1 MTSTAPTTTLA
12 RYLGQKLLEPLHLV
26 TYMCDE
32 PNEAMAEIGFN
43 DGQYWPL
50 YFAGRAAPL
59 GQVPAAVVDAIFY
72 NFAPGMAEEFY
83 TGVWDITT
91 PSAALAAREA
101 GSVAGLRRVLGPLAD
116 SPAIARA
123 ADLALRLALNAPSE
137 GRPLY
142 AGLRTIAVPTEPL
155 ARLWHAATL
164 LREHRG
170 DGHNAALVAAG
181 INGQEAH
188 VFAALDTGMTPRAYG
203 RLDPLSDAEL
213 EAVVDGLR
221 DRGLVD
227 AAGEFTAA
235 GRALKDRIEEQTDLA
250 AAPAY
255 KSLTADELTQF
266 TADLEPLAAHI
277 EAVGYDYR
285 VA

>member
-1 MTSTAPTTTLA
+1 MTSTATTTLA
-12 RYLGQKLLEPLHLV
+12 RYLGRELLEPLHLV
-26 TYMCDE
+26 TYMCDA
-32 PNEAMAEIGFN
+32 PNEAMAAIGFD

-59 GQVPAAVVDAIFY
+59 GQVPAAVVDAIFF

-83 TGVWDITT
+83 TGVWDVAT
-91 PSAALAAREA
+91 PAEALAAREA
-101 GSVAGLRRVLGPLAD
+101 GSVKALRGILGSLAD

-123 ADLALRLALNAPSE
+123 ADLALRLAFDAPLE

-188 VFAALDTGMTPRAYG
+188 VFAALDGGMTPRAYG
-203 RLDPLSDAEL
+203 RLDPLTDAQL
-213 EAVVDGLR
+213 EAVVAGLR
-221 DRGLVD
+221 ERGLVGAD
-227 AAGEFTAA
+227 DRFTAL
-235 GRALKDRIEEQTDLA
+235 GRELKDRIEEQTDLA

-255 KSLTADELTQF
+255 ASLTADELDQF
-266 TADLEPLAAHI
+266 IADLKPLAARI
-277 EAVGYDYR
+277 ETVGYDAL

>member
-1 MTSTAPTTTLA
+1 MTITAPDTNLA
-12 RYLGQKLLEPLHLV
+12 RYLGRELLEPIHLV
-26 TYMCDE
+26 TYMSDE
-32 PNEAMAEIGFN
+32 PNEAMEAIGFDSAN
-43 DGQYWPL
+43 YWPL

-72 NFAPGMAEEFY
+72 NFAPGMADEFY

-91 PSAALAAREA
+91 PSEALAAREA
-101 GSVAGLRRVLGPLAD
+101 GCVAALRRILGPLAD
-116 SPAIARA
+116 TPAVARA
-123 ADLALRLALNAPSE
+123 ADLALRLAMSAPVE

-142 AGLRTIAVPTEPL
+142 AGLRSIAVPVEPL

-181 INGQEAH
+181 IDGQEAH
-188 VFAALDTGMTPRAYG
+188 VFAALDSGMKPREYG

-213 EAVVDGLR
+213 ETVVARLR

-227 AAGEFTAA
+227 STDGFTAA
-235 GRALKDRIEEQTDLA
+235 GRELKDRIEEQTDAA

-255 KSLTADELTQF
+255 ASLTPEELDQF
-266 TADLEPLAAHI
+266 IDDLQPLAARI
-277 EAVGYDYR
+277 DSVGY
-285 VA
+285 

>member
-1 MTSTAPTTTLA
+1 MTSTATTTTVA
-12 RYLGQKLLEPLHLV
+12 RFLGQKLLEPLHLV

-32 PNEAMAEIGFN
+32 PNEAMAAIGFD

-83 TGVWDITT
+83 TGVWEITT
-91 PSAALAAREA
+91 PSEALAAREA
-101 GSVAGLRRVLGPLAD
+101 GSVAALRRVLGPLAD
-116 SPAIARA
+116 SPAVARA
-123 ADLALRLALNAPSE
+123 ADLALRIALSAPVE

-142 AGLRTIAVPTEPL
+142 AGLRTIAVPTEPP

-181 INGQEAH
+181 LGGQEAH
-188 VFAALDTGMTPRAYG
+188 VFAALDGGMTPRQYG
-203 RLDPLSDAEL
+203 RLDPLSDAQL
-213 EAVVDGLR
+213 EAVVAGLR

-227 AAGEFTAA
+227 SADGFTAA
-235 GRALKDRIEEQTDLA
+235 GRELKDRIEEQTDAA

-255 KSLTADELTQF
+255 AGLTAEELAQF
-266 TADLEPLAAHI
+266 TADLEPLAARI
-277 EAVGYDYR
+277 EAVGY
-285 VA
+285 

>member
-12 RYLGQKLLEPLHLV
+12 RYLGRELLEPLHLV
-26 TYMCDE
+26 TYMSEE
-32 PNEAMAEIGFN
+32 PNEAMEAIGFD

-59 GQVPAAVVDAIFY
+59 GQVPASVVDAIFY
-72 NFAPGMAEEFY
+72 NFAPGMVDEFY
-83 TGVWDITT
+83 TGVWEVTT
-91 PSAALAAREA
+91 PAAALAAREA
-101 GSVAGLRRVLGPLAD
+101 GCVAALRRILGPLAD
-116 SPAIARA
+116 GPGVARA
-123 ADLALRLALNAPSE
+123 ADLALRLAMSAPVE

-142 AGLRTIAVPTEPL
+142 AGLRAVAVPEEPL

-188 VFAALDTGMTPRAYG
+188 MLAALDGGMTPRQYG
-203 RLDPLSDAEL
+203 RLDPLTDAEL
-213 EAVVDGLR
+213 DAVVDGLR
-221 DRGLVD
+221 ERGLID
-227 AAGEFTAA
+227 SDGGFTAA
-235 GRALKDRIEEQTDLA
+235 GRALKDRIEADTDLA
-250 AAPAY
+250 AEPAY
-255 KSLTADELTQF
+255 RSLTVDEIEQF
-266 TADLEPLAAHI
+266 TADLEPLVARI
-277 EAVGYDYR
+277 DAVGYER

>member
-1 MTSTAPTTTLA
+1 MTSTAPTTNLA
-12 RYLGQKLLEPLHLV
+12 RYLGRELLEPLHLV
-26 TYMCDE
+26 TYMSDE
-32 PNEAMAEIGFN
+32 PNRAMEAIGFDSAN
-43 DGQYWPL
+43 YWPL

-59 GQVPAAVVDAIFY
+59 GRVPAAVVDAIFY
-72 NFAPGMAEEFY
+72 NFAPGMADEFY

-91 PSAALAAREA
+91 PSEALAAREA
-101 GSVAGLRRVLGPLAD
+101 GCVAALRRILGPLAD

-123 ADLALRLALNAPSE
+123 ADLALRLALSAPVE

-142 AGLRTIAVPTEPL
+142 AGLRSIAVPSEPL

-181 INGQEAH
+181 IDGQEAH
-188 VFAALDTGMTPRAYG
+188 VFAALDGGMKPREYG
-203 RLDPLSDAEL
+203 RLDPLTDAEL
-213 EAVVDGLR
+213 ETVVSRLR

-227 AAGEFTAA
+227 SSDGFTAA
-235 GRALKDRIEEQTDLA
+235 GRELKDRIEAQTDAA

-255 KSLTADELTQF
+255 ASLTSEERDQLI
-266 TADLEPLAAHI
+266 ADLQPLAARI
-277 EAVGYDYR
+277 DSVGY
-285 VA
+285 